1 MSLLTALQFPPAEV
15 ADLERIRDM
24 IHEASLGTA
33 DLIEEDTMTLDEYGA
48 KHGACAKTR
57 MMLNVWA
64 RVMLGC
70 EHTEVTAGYFIDYA
84 RRGGGLMQMRSDGK
98 HGGQY
103 LRFKTGSQSVAKGIA
118 ARLPADSVR
127 LSTPVAEIKDLG
139 SHVLVTASTNETFKA
154 KKVVVSLPTPLYKD
168 IKFSPPLPAAKERVT
183 SKTFLGTYTK
193 VIVCYDTP
201 WWLQM
206 GFSGLTLAFEG
217 PVAVARDTS
226 VEANR
231 QFSLTCFVNGEP
243 GRKWSKLP
251 QHERRAQVLA
261 QLSTMY
267 GNRDDVYKPIEI
279 FEQEWINEEFS
290 KGAVCPIF
298 SEQGLLK
305 EGTAYRSSVNN
316 LHFVGTEFASEWK
329 GETHLQIVS
338 RRFGLLTRQTGYME
352 GALCSGEVGGDEVVR
367 ALQQKQDEPQAKL

>member
-1 MSLLTALQFPPAEV
+1 
-15 ADLERIRDM
+15 
-24 IHEASLGTA
+24 
-33 DLIEEDTMTLDEYGA
+33 MTLEEYA
-48 KHGACAKTR
+48 IKHNASPKTR
-57 MMLNVWA
+57 KMLNVWA

-70 EHTEVTAGYFIDYA
+70 EHTELTAGYFIDYC

-103 LRFKTGSQSVAKGIA
+103 LRFVKGSQSVARGIA
-118 ARLPADSVR
+118 GLLPTSSLR
-127 LSTPVAEIKDLG
+127 LSTPVSSIEDLE
-139 SHVLVTASTNETFKA
+139 SCVVVTSTTGETFKA

-168 IKFSPPLPAAKERVT
+168 IHFSPMLPVAKQQIT

-193 VIVCYDTP
+193 VIVCYDKP
-201 WWLQM
+201 WWRDL

-243 GRKWSKLP
+243 GRQWSKLP

-261 QLSTMY
+261 QLAKLY
-267 GNRDDVYKPIEI
+267 NNAEEVYKPIEI
-279 FEQEWINEEFS
+279 FEQEWQNEQFS

-298 SEQGLLK
+298 GEKGLLNQAETTYK
-305 EGTAYRSSVNN
+305 EPVGN
-316 LHFVGTEFASEWK
+316 LHFVGTEFAKEWK
-329 GETHLQIVS
+329 GKHCLEAYGT
-338 RRFGLLTRQTGYME
+338 LLV
-352 GALCSGEVGGDEVVR
+352 ANNSF
-367 ALQQKQDEPQAKL
+367 